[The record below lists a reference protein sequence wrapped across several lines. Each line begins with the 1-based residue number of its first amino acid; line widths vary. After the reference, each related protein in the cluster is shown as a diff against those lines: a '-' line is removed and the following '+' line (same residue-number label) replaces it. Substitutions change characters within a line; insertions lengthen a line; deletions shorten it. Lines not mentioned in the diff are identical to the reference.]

1 MAFLSVRGATTN
13 LENHSYRTESLT
25 LVLHNVSVRGTLR
38 YEVGISHFVVSS
50 SVTVSFTLVLNNI
63 KIKRTAKHE
72 VQISHTIV
80 QGQKRRG
87 VAVVI
92 KLSRG
97 FFVEIKLP
105 PQYYVNT
112 LQLHTS
118 KNSFQRVELRCRSRS
133 LIPSLSTLILY
144 LVGRKEMVKMIV
156 IPSV

>member
-63 KIKRTAKHE
+63 KI
-72 VQISHTIV
+72 QISHTIV